1 MIHELRTYR
10 VPEGR
15 MPDIL
20 GRFENI
26 TFGIFDRHG
35 IKVVGFWTKKDV
47 NELVYICQYDDEAQ
61 MNAQWDAF
69 RADPDW
75 IAAKEKT
82 EANGPIVDG
91 VTSEILEPTSFSP
104 LK

>member
-10 VPEGR
+10 VPDGR

-20 GRFENI
+20 DRFENI
-26 TFGIFDRHG
+26 TFDLFDRHS
-35 IKVVGFWTKKDV
+35 IKVVGFWTKKDA
-47 NELVYICQYDDEAQ
+47 NELVYICEYANAAQ
-61 MNAQWDAF
+61 MDTQWDAF

-75 IAAKEKT
+75 VAEREKT
-82 EANGPIVDG
+82 EANGPIVAE
-91 VTSEILEPTSFSP
+91 VNSEILEPISFSP

>member
-10 VPEGR
+10 IPDGR

-20 GRFENI
+20 SRFENT
-26 TFGIFDRHG
+26 TFGIFERHS

-47 NELVYICQYDDEAQ
+47 NEFVYICEFESEDT
-61 MNAQWDAF
+61 MNTAWDAF

-75 IAAKEKT
+75 NKAKAET
-82 EANGPIVDG
+82 EANGPIVSG
-91 VTSEILEPTSFSP
+91 VSSETLAPTSFSP
-104 LK
+104 IQ

>member
-10 VPEGR
+10 IPDGR

-20 GRFENI
+20 SRFENT
-26 TFGIFDRHG
+26 TFGIFERHN

-47 NELVYICQYDDEAQ
+47 NELVYICEFESEDT
-61 MNAQWDAF
+61 MNTAWDAF

-75 IAAKEKT
+75 TAAKAET
-82 EANGPIVDG
+82 EANGPIVSG
-91 VTSEILEPTSFSP
+91 VSSETLTPTSFSP
-104 LK
+104 IQ